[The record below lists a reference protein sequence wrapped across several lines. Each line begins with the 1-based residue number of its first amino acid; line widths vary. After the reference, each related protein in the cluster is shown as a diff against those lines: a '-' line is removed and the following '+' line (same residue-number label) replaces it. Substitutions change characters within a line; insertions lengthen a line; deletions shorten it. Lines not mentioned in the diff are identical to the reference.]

1 MWSTP
6 AATAARSTR
15 SPSSRS
21 RGGPK
26 TPSPASCIAPYPA
39 RRTRHGP
46 SAKDPPSSRPFQLTP
61 PPAGTAAGPATR
73 DPFRLLSGVGRS
85 GAIGGDDRTADRGG
99 GGAHEGDDGGGDG
112 LPRRR
117 RR

>member
-6 AATAARSTR
+6 AATATRSTR
-15 SPSSRS
+15 RASSRS

-46 SAKDPPSSRPFQLTP
+46 SAKDPPS
-61 PPAGTAAGPATR
+61 GPARAPVT
-73 DPFRLLSGVGRS
+73 RS
-85 GAIGGDDRTADRGG
+85 GAVGGHDRTADRRGG
-99 GGAHEGDDGGGDG
+99 VAHEVDDDIGDRLRRYRVGQQVRREPRTVLGGVEQ
-112 LPRRR
+112 L
-117 RR
+117 

>member
-15 SPSSRS
+15 NASSRS

-26 TPSPASCIAPYPA
+26 TPSPASCIGPYPA

-46 SAKDPPSSRPFQLTP
+46 SAKDPPS
-61 PPAGTAAGPATR
+61 GPAPAPVT
-73 DPFRLLSGVGRS
+73 RS
-85 GAIGGDDRTADRGG
+85 GAVRGDDCTADTYGGAAHEVSDDVRDPRRPDRGG
-99 GGAHEGDDGGGDG
+99 QQVSREV
-112 LPRRR
+112 R
-117 RR
+117 

>member
-15 SPSSRS
+15 SASSRS

-39 RRTRHGP
+39 RCTRHGP
-46 SAKDPPSSRPFQLTP
+46 SAKDPPSV
-61 PPAGTAAGPATR
+61 PAPAPVT
-73 DPFRLLSGVGRS
+73 RS
-85 GAIGGDDRTADRGG
+85 GTVGGHDRTADRGG
-99 GGAHEGDDGGGDG
+99 GVAHEVDDDVGDRTRRDRVCQQVRREVGTVLGGVEQ
-112 LPRRR
+112 LRRD
-117 RR
+117 